1 MFFKCC
7 IEREHVAP
15 VRMEYWTG
23 AEQLWGSWSVLGYIK
38 GIRHGNEPCQPKII
52 RFGGSQ
58 WPTTQ

>member
-1 MFFKCC
+1 
-7 IEREHVAP
+7 
-15 VRMEYWTG
+15 MEYWTG